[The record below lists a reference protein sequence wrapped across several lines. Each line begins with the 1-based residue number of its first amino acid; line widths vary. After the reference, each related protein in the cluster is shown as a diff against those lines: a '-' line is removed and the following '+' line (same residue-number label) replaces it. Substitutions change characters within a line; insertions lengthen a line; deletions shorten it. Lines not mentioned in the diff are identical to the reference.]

1 MEKRLT
7 KVLSNFICR
16 LFCTIVLCGIPDAML
31 TLDPVQPAAVGV
43 AILMSSVAE
52 LLVLERVVPEYLKL
66 FTSSIYNQ
74 FM

>member
-1 MEKRLT
+1 
-7 KVLSNFICR
+7 
-16 LFCTIVLCGIPDAML
+16 ML

-52 LLVLERVVPEYLKL
+52 LLALERVVPEYLKL

>member
-43 AILMSSVAE
+43 AMSSVAE
-52 LLVLERVVPEYLKL
+52 LLALERVVPEYLKL